1 MRRLLVVVAMALVC
15 VAATSCGSDDAAKVA
30 PKVVELVVPA
40 GTQARLDKGE
50 TVEVMPAKL
59 EFRVGDTLRIRNDDV
74 ADQYMGPYLV
84 LAGQQF
90 ELRFGAPGRYAGL
103 CSLSGGSSYEIVIT
117 K

>member
-1 MRRLLVVVAMALVC
+1 MRRLVVALAMAFV
-15 VAATSCGSDDAAKVA
+15 VITATSCGSAETAP

-40 GTQARLDKGE
+40 GTQARLDRGE

-59 EFRVGDTLRIRNDDV
+59 EFRVGDTLRIRNDDI
-74 ADQYMGPYLV
+74 ADQYVGPYLV
-84 LAGQQF
+84 MAGKQF

-103 CSLSGGSSYEIVIT
+103 CDLSGGASYEIVIS